1 MAFYSIFLRI
11 RFGDFYGFYKLLL
24 ELLAINE
31 RLWLVKSVK
40 INFNFEN
47 ISEALFFEVHGRIAQ
62 AKKLIIFIILKYFL
76 VIKNGFTVSFS
87 FSLFYEKENKN
98 QNICC

>member
-31 RLWLVKSVK
+31 RLACYK
-40 INFNFEN
+40 
-47 ISEALFFEVHGRIAQ
+47 R
-62 AKKLIIFIILKYFL
+62 
-76 VIKNGFTVSFS
+76 KN
-87 FSLFYEKENKN
+87 
-98 QNICC
+98 